1 MSSVSVQFSGVVAL
15 GPGRP
20 KNKKKLYAQEGPFHA
35 IFPGSSRRSCAQEDN
50 KQVVGYIPVH
60 WPVIMTRAEPDPK
73 SRPCDDQEGTL
84 RVWYPMRER
93 LIFEIDGK
101 SKPQTLTYQHTKVE
115 PLPDGDVDLLAD
127 MRRIWDDKSKVPT
140 DAVSMK
146 KNPKKVPREV
156 AGQVFIPGGHVTSSL
171 GSKNARAHVIF
182 QPSRVKPECD
192 CEIVS
197 DAVITFQAKKQVAI
211 HSYSLDTGEKL
222 DSIIFPAKD
231 DLEIHIA
238 NADPQDIRYQIKKG
252 PEVALTRIRGKA
264 DVDFELFYAVLAPR
278 DHSNLP
284 VPVDQNILM
293 GLIRDCYVVM
303 TER

>member
-1 MSSVSVQFSGVVAL
+1 MSTVSVQFSGVVAL

-20 KNKKKLYAQEGPFHA
+20 KNKKAPYAQKGPFHA

-50 KQVVGYIPVH
+50 NRVVGYIPVH
-60 WPVIMTRAEPDPK
+60 WPVIMTKAEPDPK
-73 SRPCDDQEGTL
+73 SRACDDQEGKL

-101 SKPQTLTYQHTKVE
+101 SKPQTLTYHHTEGK
-115 PLPDGDVDLLAD
+115 PLPDGDIDLLAD
-127 MRRIWDDKSKVPT
+127 MRRIWKDKSTVPSR
-140 DAVSMK
+140 AVSMK
-146 KNPKKVPREV
+146 KDPKKVPFEV
-156 AGQVFIPGGHVTSSL
+156 AGQVFIPGGHVSSSL
-171 GSKNARAHVIF
+171 GTKNERAHVIF
-182 QPSRVKPECD
+182 QPSRVKPECECD
-192 CEIVS
+192 IVS

-238 NADPQDIRYQIKKG
+238 NADPQDIRQQIKKG
-252 PEVALTRIRGKA
+252 PEVALTRVRSKA

-278 DHSNLP
+278 EHRILP
-284 VPVDQNILM
+284 VPVDQNILR
-293 GLIRDCYVVM
+293 GLIRDCFVVM